1 MPLRQKYTMIEIATH
16 NKESDAWLVYN
27 NKVYDMTTYIKKH
40 PGALAIIRGLG
51 KDATSIFD
59 KANHSNR
66 AKNIMKKYYIGDI
79 K

>member
-1 MPLRQKYTMIEIATH
+1 MPLRPKYTMIEIATH